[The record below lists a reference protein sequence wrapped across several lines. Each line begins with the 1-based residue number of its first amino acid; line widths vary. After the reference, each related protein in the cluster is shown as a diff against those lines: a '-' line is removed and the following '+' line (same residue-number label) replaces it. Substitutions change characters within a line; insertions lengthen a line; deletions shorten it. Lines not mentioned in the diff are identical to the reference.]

1 MCATPKVQEKAK
13 QRVKKFLSSNAH
25 HETNTMVGTSN
36 YEPLYNGF
44 EMQIWAHPN
53 RIIIQISKAAFQ
65 EIQMRKIMHLPRRN
79 ILHLSCNE
87 EEVLTE
93 TRLWYHLHVKEDYSD
108 NVQ

>member
-44 EMQIWAHPN
+44 EMQI
-53 RIIIQISKAAFQ
+53 
-65 EIQMRKIMHLPRRN
+65 
-79 ILHLSCNE
+79 
-87 EEVLTE
+87 
-93 TRLWYHLHVKEDYSD
+93 
-108 NVQ
+108 